1 MLGLVPMVSNGQFWG
16 SGSDEDK
23 QNEIRQNARDRNYVG
38 GADEDELKV
47 MAVLPGTKAKK
58 PEGESEGF

>member
-1 MLGLVPMVSNGQFWG
+1 MLGLAPSISSGQFWG

-47 MAVLPGTKAKK
+47 LSVLPGTKAKK